1 MRVFAALPLPAPAVE
16 TLLGL
21 LAPLTRRYPRLRPVK
36 PAAIHITLHF
46 FGELP
51 ETAVRELGSLWE
63 DAGMGGPVIRASFGG
78 LGQFPERGTPR
89 VIWVGIDAGAAE
101 LTAYAARFHSLIQ
114 RLGYAP
120 DPRGFT
126 PHITLARNPGESMD
140 PNWAR
145 ELGPTGSG
153 FFFSECVLFQS
164 NLSPRG
170 ADYVR
175 LRQTAFRKEEHAVG

>member
-16 TLLGL
+16 VLRGL
-21 LAPLTRRYPRLRPVK
+21 LAPLIRRYPRIRAVK
-36 PAAIHITLHF
+36 PAGLHITLHF

-51 ETAVRELGSLWE
+51 EPKVGELGTLW
-63 DAGMGGPVIRASFGG
+63 DDPGVGGPVIRASFGG
-78 LGQFPERGTPR
+78 LGQFPERGIPR
-89 VIWVGIDAGAAE
+89 VIWVGIDAGAAA
-101 LTAYAARFHSLIQ
+101 LTAYVARFHSLIQ

-126 PHITLARNPGESMD
+126 PHITLARNPGERMD
-140 PNWAR
+140 PGWTR
-145 ELGPTGSG
+145 ELGPAGPD

-164 NLSPRG
+164 ILSPRG

-175 LRQTAFRKEEHAVG
+175 LREAAFRKEEHEAG